1 MPIPCKPSCVRL
13 LQAVATACLLPV
25 VWRAHDLPVLAAD
38 WHVATNGSPDGLGT
52 QGAPWD
58 LGSALDGRQKVRPND
73 TLWIH
78 QGHYKSAPKVGG
90 LGYVVR
96 LAGRD
101 GAPVQVRAW
110 QGQRV
115 TIDGGL
121 NVQPPSTHLWIW
133 DLEILVSDPRPSAPI
148 PPDPTYANVNRPWG
162 GLNVSGGRNCKFIN
176 LVIHDNTQGV
186 SWWVASQDSEMH
198 GCIIYD
204 NGWLAT
210 DRGHGHCIYTQ
221 NKEGTKTIS
230 NCILSCKYDGT
241 YTMHAYGSSRADVDS
256 YLIEDSIFYGKGPF
270 LVGGGKPSH
279 NIRVFRNYLYNV
291 DMRIGYNAPSNE
303 DCEIR
308 DNVIANGDLVIT
320 KYNKVVNEGNLVLK
334 RGEKLP
340 QGTKAAL
347 LPNKYDTSRAH
358 LAIFNWQQAKQVQ
371 VPVKPFLKPGD
382 AFRLMKPEDLF
393 GKPVFEG
400 ACKGETI
407 TVPVDGEF
415 AVFVVLK
422 GG

>member
-1 MPIPCKPSCVRL
+1 LAMPIPCKPSCVRL

-198 GCIIYD
+198 GCLIYD
-204 NGWLAT
+204 NGWAGT
-210 DRGHGHCIYTQ
+210 DRGHGHAIYTQ
-221 NKEGTKTIS
+221 NNEGIKTIS
-230 NCILSCKYDGT
+230 DCIFTGGFG
-241 YTMHAYGSSRADVDS
+241 YTLHAYGSSRADVNN
-256 YLIEDSIFYGKGPF
+256 YLVEGNIAYDAHTF
-270 LVGGGKPSH
+270 LIGGGKPSH
-279 NIRVFRNYLYNV
+279 GIRVLTNCFFGVPVQL
-291 DMRIGYNAPSNE
+291 GYNAPTNE
-303 DCEIR
+303 DCEVR
-308 DNVIANGDLVIT
+308 
-320 KYNKVVNEGNLVLK
+320 GNLIVNAGLSIN
-334 RGEKLP
+334 RFNRVVREDNLILANSDARPG
-340 QGTKAAL
+340 GARVFFRV
-347 LPNKYDTSRAH
+347 NKYDSRRAN
-358 LAIFNWQQAKQVQ
+358 LAIFNWERQSTVAVD
-371 VPVKPFLKPGD
+371 VSPLLKPGEG
-382 AFRLMKPEDLF
+382 FRLLNPRDFF
-393 GKPVFEG
+393 GQPILTGKAAGPSV
-400 ACKGETI
+400 K
-407 TVPVDGEF
+407 VPMDGEF
-415 AVFVVLK
+415 AAFVAMK
-422 GG
+422 E

>member
-1 MPIPCKPSCVRL
+1 MF
-13 LQAVATACLLPV
+13 
-25 VWRAHDLPVLAAD
+25 
-38 WHVATNGSPDGLGT
+38 G
-52 QGAPWD
+52 
-58 LGSALDGRQKVRPND
+58 
-73 TLWIH
+73 
-78 QGHYKSAPKVGG
+78 
-90 LGYVVR
+90 
-96 LAGRD
+96 GRD
-101 GAPVQVRAW
+101 
-110 QGQRV
+110 
-115 TIDGGL
+115 
-121 NVQPPSTHLWIW
+121 
-133 DLEILVSDPRPSAPI
+133 
-148 PPDPTYANVNRPWG
+148 
-162 GLNVSGGRNCKFIN
+162 CKYIN
-176 LVIHDNTQGV
+176 LVIHDTRQGI
-186 SWWVASQDSEMH
+186 SCWAGEIDPEIY
-198 GCIIYD
+198 GCIVYD

-230 NCILSCKYDGT
+230 NCIMSCKYDGT

-279 NIRVFRNYLYNV
+279 NIRVFHNYLYNV

-334 RGEKLP
+334 RGEKRP

-347 LPNKYDTSRAH
+347 LPNKYDSSRAH